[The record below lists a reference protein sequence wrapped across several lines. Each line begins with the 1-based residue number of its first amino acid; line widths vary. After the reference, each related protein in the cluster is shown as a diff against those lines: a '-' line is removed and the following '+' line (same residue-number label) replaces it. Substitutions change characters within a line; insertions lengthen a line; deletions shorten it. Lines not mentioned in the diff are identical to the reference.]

1 MTDISKIK
9 EIEDKLKGNPKSL
22 EQLKKALPTW
32 TEGDIKDVLREL
44 GNKGC
49 VEVINPPSP
58 DGNGD
63 YIPGEDVYMLLGTWE
78 IVIRP
83 NGIERR
89 CNKPTIKGYHNQT
102 Q

>member
-1 MTDISKIK
+1 MTDLSKIK
-9 EIEDKLKGNPKSL
+9 EIEDQLKGNPKSL

-32 TEGDIKDVLREL
+32 TEGDIEYVLRQLE
-44 GNKGC
+44 NEGC

-63 YIPGEDVYMLLGTWE
+63 YIPGEDVYMLLGTLE
-78 IVIRP
+78 IFREP
-83 NGIERR
+83 DGIEIR